1 MSEYIT
7 IDVEPT
13 EAPDVVIIHT
23 NQRLTTEGEENYE
36 SVDEGEVG
44 SPLAQTLFSI
54 EGIRALKL
62 DTDAP
67 IVLYCGS
74 GGRAERAREALQ
86 ANGYSQ
92 VVNAG
97 GLEEA
102 QALKAAM
109 RSPFARSGN
118 RSFW

>member
-54 EGIRALKL
+54 EGIRALMLNDGDMTIKFDSDL
-62 DTDAP
+62 ELFILVD
-67 IVLYCGS
+67 
-74 GGRAERAREALQ
+74 E
-86 ANGYSQ
+86 
-92 VVNAG
+92 VNAV
-97 GLEEA
+97 
-102 QALKAAM
+102 LKD
-109 RSPFARSGN
+109 F
-118 RSFW
+118 FL